1 MKCVNYILFV
11 LRQIHRMAL
20 RHGALEAQRN
30 SIEYAAAAWE
40 EDSLPAISLDGAVPG
55 IYRSTITNILSKH
68 CMEVKLVSEESVQT
82 SAHIAKKK
90 LKDLI
95 AKHNNEIFSFMENP
109 EKSPNILG
117 TAETIFRRYGHELPS
132 IRGTNRVAML
142 KELHLN
148 AEVDEALVEFNEG
161 LKKNMESG
169 GGVEDFVRQMRWL
182 ITQYKNKGEE
192 VLRLETN
199 LFQKIDMLDKVNS
212 RLPMI
217 TSLAQNDELGNVID
231 AFSKYAENVYQT
243 AHFEE
248 NYKDLIQAYKKWNVC
263 RQLLSFQNVLRCDG
277 AEPACSICLLEPI
290 SAAIVPCGHTFCG
303 TCAKKQN
310 TTCFIC
316 RGQIRER
323 VKLYFT

>member
-1 MKCVNYILFV
+1 
-11 LRQIHRMAL
+11 MAL

-55 IYRSTITNILSKH
+55 IYRSTVTNILSKH

-277 AEPACSICLLEPI
+277 SEPACSICLLEPI

>member
-1 MKCVNYILFV
+1 
-11 LRQIHRMAL
+11 MAL

-277 AEPACSICLLEPI
+277 SEPACSICLLEPI

>member
-1 MKCVNYILFV
+1 
-11 LRQIHRMAL
+11 MAL

-40 EDSLPAISLDGAVPG
+40 EDSLPAISLDGSVPG
-55 IYRSTITNILSKH
+55 IYKSTVSNILSKH

-132 IRGTNRVAML
+132 IRGTNRNTML
-142 KELHLN
+142 KELHLS
-148 AEVDEALVEFNEG
+148 ASVDEALIEYNDG

-182 ITQYKNKGEE
+182 VTQYKNKGEE

-217 TSLAQNDELGNVID
+217 TSLGQNDELANVID

-248 NYKDLIQAYKKWNVC
+248 NYKDLVQAYKKWSVC

-277 AEPACSICLLEPI
+277 SEPSCSICLLEPI

-303 TCAKKQN
+303 TCSKKQN

-323 VKLYFT
+323 IKLYFA

>member
-1 MKCVNYILFV
+1 
-11 LRQIHRMAL
+11 MAL

-55 IYRSTITNILSKH
+55 IYRSTVTNILSKH

-95 AKHNNEIFSFMENP
+95 AKHNNELFSFMENP

-117 TAETIFRRYGHELPS
+117 TSETIFRRYGHELPS

-142 KELHLN
+142 KELHLH

-161 LKKNMESG
+161 LKKNMESE

-277 AEPACSICLLEPI
+277 SEPACSICLLEPI

-303 TCAKKQN
+303 NCAKKQN

-323 VKLYFT
+323 IKLYFT

>member
-1 MKCVNYILFV
+1 
-11 LRQIHRMAL
+11 MAL
-20 RHGALEAQRN
+20 RHGSLEAQRN
-30 SIEYAAAAWE
+30 SIEYANASWE

-55 IYRSTITNILSKH
+55 IYRSTVTNILSKH

-82 SAHIAKKK
+82 SAHISKKK

-132 IRGTNRVAML
+132 IRGTNRTTML

-148 AEVDEALVEFNEG
+148 AEVDEALIEFNEG
-161 LKKNMESG
+161 LKRNVESG
-169 GGVEDFVRQMRWL
+169 GGMEDFVRQMRWL

-277 AEPACSICLLEPI
+277 AEPACSICLLDPI

>member
-1 MKCVNYILFV
+1 
-11 LRQIHRMAL
+11 
-20 RHGALEAQRN
+20 
-30 SIEYAAAAWE
+30 
-40 EDSLPAISLDGAVPG
+40 
-55 IYRSTITNILSKH
+55 
-68 CMEVKLVSEESVQT
+68 MEVKLVSEESVQT

-95 AKHNNEIFSFMENP
+95 AKHNNELFSFMENP
-109 EKSPNILG
+109 DKSPNILG

-132 IRGTNRVAML
+132 IRGTNRNAML

-148 AEVDEALVEFNEG
+148 ADVDGALAEFNEG

-169 GGVEDFVRQMRWL
+169 GGIEDFVRQMRWL
-182 ITQYKNKGEE
+182 VTQYKNKGEE

-231 AFSKYAENVYQT
+231 AFSKYAESVYHSS
-243 AHFEE
+243 HFEE

-263 RQLLSFQNVLRCDG
+263 RQIMTVPLMMRQEST
-277 AEPACSICLLEPI
+277 EPQCSICLLEPI
-290 SAAIVPCGHTFCG
+290 SNVIVPCGHTFCG
-303 TCAKKQN
+303 VCSKKQN
-310 TTCFIC
+310 TTCYIC
-316 RGQIRER
+316 RGPIRER
-323 VKLYFT
+323 VKLFFA

>member
-1 MKCVNYILFV
+1 
-11 LRQIHRMAL
+11 MAL

-30 SIEYAAAAWE
+30 SIEYANAAWE
-40 EDSLPAISLDGAVPG
+40 EDSLPAISLDGSVPG
-55 IYRSTITNILSKH
+55 IYKSTVSNILSKH

-82 SAHIAKKK
+82 SAHISKKK

-148 AEVDEALVEFNEG
+148 AEVEEALIEFNEG

-248 NYKDLIQAYKKWNVC
+248 NYKDLVQAYKKWSVC
-263 RQLLSFQNVLRCDG
+263 RQLLSFQNMLRCDG
-277 AEPACSICLLEPI
+277 SEPACSICLLEPI

-303 TCAKKQN
+303 NCSKKQN

-323 VKLYFT
+323 IKLYFA

>member
-1 MKCVNYILFV
+1 
-11 LRQIHRMAL
+11 MAL

-30 SIEYAAAAWE
+30 SIEYADASWE
-40 EDSLPAISLDGAVPG
+40 EDSLPAISLDGSVPG
-55 IYRSTITNILSKH
+55 IYRSTVSNILSKH

-95 AKHNNEIFSFMENP
+95 AKHNNEIFSFMDNP

-132 IRGTNRVAML
+132 IRGTNRNTML

-148 AEVDEALVEFNEG
+148 ACVDEALVEFNEG

-169 GGVEDFVRQMRWL
+169 GGIEDFVRQMRWL
-182 ITQYKNKGEE
+182 VTQYKNKGEE

-231 AFSKYAENVYQT
+231 AFSKYAQSVYHA

-248 NYKDLIQAYKKWNVC
+248 NYKDLVQAYKKWNVC

-277 AEPACSICLLEPI
+277 AEPACSICLLEPV

-323 VKLYFT
+323 IKLYFA